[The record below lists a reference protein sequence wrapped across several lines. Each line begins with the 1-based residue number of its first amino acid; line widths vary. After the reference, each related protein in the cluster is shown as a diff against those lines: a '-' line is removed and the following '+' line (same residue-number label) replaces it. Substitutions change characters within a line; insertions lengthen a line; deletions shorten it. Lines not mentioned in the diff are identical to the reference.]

1 MARLGVP
8 GRQTGVMQD
17 EVILAVAMILAIGVG
32 AQWLGWRV
40 GVPSIVFLLAA
51 GLFVGPLT
59 GVLEPDAILGDLL
72 FPTVS
77 MAVAVILFEGALGL
91 GSQGIR
97 DAGSTVW
104 KLLSIGAAITLVGTA
119 VAARY
124 IFDIEYQLAWLLA
137 AVLVV
142 TGPTVV
148 GPLVRAIGLRG
159 RISKVLEA
167 EGTLIDPM
175 GAILAVLFFEGFFEQ
190 ELSGP
195 WPLELVATLT
205 IGVVAGGLG
214 AALIIAGFG
223 RYLVPDQLH
232 NVMTLATVLV
242 VFAIADE
249 LQPESG
255 LVAVTVM
262 GVLLASQERVSV
274 EHILEFNET
283 LRTLFIAGL
292 FILLGARIAPE
303 TLSSLGWQNG
313 LFLVVGI
320 VAIRPLAAF
329 ASTIASGLSWKE
341 RTFIALTA
349 PRGIVAAAIASIFSL
364 RLVEQDVDG
373 AQILVAATFTVIVGT
388 VLLSGLTA
396 RPLARRLGLIDDTK
410 FRTVV
415 LGSNRLA
422 RELAHTLADLGS
434 EVSLVGMD
442 RRNLS
447 SARMDGLTT
456 HHGSVINDETWEE
469 ADVEQARLFL
479 AMSSQDEINALAT
492 RRAAQLIGRRNVF
505 QLVPGRRRGRR
516 GFATT
521 PTAYGRPLFSHDAS
535 IAKIEGRI
543 DDGWDIATT
552 KLTREFRSKDYFR
565 EHPAAMV
572 LGAMRR
578 GTVALH
584 DAGQRIVLK
593 PGDTVISLLP
603 PSDLGHRFNQR
614 VSKDRGIGPEEIPTE
629 IGNGTRPDQSPGGES
644 SPKDPD
650 RLSGT

>member
-1 MARLGVP
+1 MP
-8 GRQTGVMQD
+8 GRQTGAMQD

-32 AQWLGWRV
+32 AQWLGWRAR
-40 GVPSIVFLLAA
+40 VPSIVFLLAA
-51 GLFVGPLT
+51 GLFVGPVT
-59 GVLEPDAILGDLL
+59 GLLEPDAILGELL

-91 GSQGIR
+91 GTQGIR

-119 VAARY
+119 FAGRHLFG
-124 IFDIEYQLAWLLA
+124 IDLPLAWLLA
-137 AVLVV
+137 GVLVV

-148 GPLVRAIGLRG
+148 GPLVRSIGLRG
-159 RISKVLEA
+159 RISKILEA

-175 GAILAVLFFEGFFEQ
+175 GAILAVLFFEGFFEH
-190 ELSGP
+190 EVTGP
-195 WPLELVATLT
+195 WPLELVLT
-205 IGVVAGGLG
+205 IGIGVVAGGLG
-214 AALIIAGFG
+214 AALLFAGFS

-262 GVLLASQERVSV
+262 GVMLASQERVGV

-303 TLSSLGWQNG
+303 TLSSLGWRSG
-313 LFLVVGI
+313 LFLIVLIVV
-320 VAIRPLAAF
+320 VRPLAAF
-329 ASTIASGLSWKE
+329 ASTIGSGLSWQE
-341 RTFIALTA
+341 RTFISLTA

-364 RLVEQDVDG
+364 RLVEQDVEG
-373 AQILVAATFTVIVGT
+373 AQILVATTFTVIAGT
-388 VLLSGLTA
+388 VLLSGVTA
-396 RPLARRLGLIDDTK
+396 RPLARRLGLIDDSK

-422 RELAHTLADLGS
+422 RELAHTFADLGS

-442 RRNLS
+442 PKNLS
-447 SARMDGLTT
+447 NARMDGLTT
-456 HHGSVINDETWEE
+456 HYGSVIDDETWEK
-469 ADVEQARLFL
+469 ADVEKARLFL

-505 QLVPGRRRGRR
+505 QLVPRRKSSRR
-516 GFATT
+516 GFATS
-521 PTAYGRPLFSHDAS
+521 PTAYGRPLFSHDAD
-535 IAKIEGRI
+535 IEKIEARL
-543 DDGWDIATT
+543 DDGWGISTT
-552 KLTREFRSKDYFR
+552 KLTAEFRAKDYFR

-578 GTVALH
+578 GTLALH
-584 DAGQRIVLK
+584 DAGRRITLK

-603 PSDLGHRFNQR
+603 PSDLEQRLNQR
-614 VSKDRGIGPEEIPTE
+614 SSRNRRTGPEETPTDFDAGE
-629 IGNGTRPDQSPGGES
+629 QPDAQVGGDS
-644 SPKDPD
+644 SPRDPG